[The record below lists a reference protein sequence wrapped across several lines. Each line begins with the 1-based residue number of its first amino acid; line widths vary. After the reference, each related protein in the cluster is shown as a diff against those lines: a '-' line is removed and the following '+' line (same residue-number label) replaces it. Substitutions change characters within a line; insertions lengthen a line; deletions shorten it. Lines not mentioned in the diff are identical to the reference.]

1 MANQYTMRISR
12 LTVDKLGV
20 KLYDK
25 VSAVIA
31 ELISNSYDADATEVT
46 VRAPMGEYLATRAG
60 GTRLDKGYRIEVEDD
75 GVGMTPKETQEFF
88 LVVGAE
94 RRSDGRRGSNSPTYG
109 RKVMGRK
116 GVGKLAPFGICKV
129 IEVISSGGSRIS
141 RTVDGETQEGYETSH
156 ILMNYDDIMAQ
167 GDPPEDDYPPI
178 PGNLDGTLQSK
189 TGTKIVLKK
198 FNYRRVPKIELLARQ
213 ISQRFGISSPN
224 WKITIEDNTKT
235 ESDPNRT
242 RTIGRFDVETMPNT
256 KIDFHP
262 DEAGGHGVTGPDG
275 NPLPD
280 LQPGFEYQNE
290 FYRVR
295 GWIAYSK
302 EPYKDD
308 LMAGVRIYCRGKI
321 AAQTYVFGRR
331 AGFTGEHNVRSYL
344 VGELHVDWLDEA
356 EDLIQTDRRDILWSD
371 ELGTAFEEWGQRIV
385 QRIGRLARDPSRK
398 AAKDLFFEK
407 GDVEKRIL
415 EEYPSEDVVEI
426 RNRAREL
433 AEMFG
438 RSISR
443 EEAREP
449 DAVESFVNLSISL
462 APHVMLDERMR
473 KAAEEGDTPLSVL
486 SGILRTARIAE
497 LSSFGRISEERLKV
511 IGRLEE
517 TKDREEALE
526 SDLQILVENAP
537 WLIDPEWAPVTANQS
552 LTNLRKAF
560 EAYYKKK
567 TGGSISLT
575 HFNDP
580 KRRPDFVLTSQD
592 GIAQIVE
599 IKRPGHFLKNDEM
612 DRIVSYHQNM
622 EAFLGDP
629 GNEELS
635 RYFRDFRITLV
646 CDDIALSDTARAAYD
661 GYVDSG
667 KLTRITWDVFL
678 ARTKNV
684 HQDFLKEMRR
694 QRSLAVEKKGGD

>member
-46 VRAPMGEYLATRAG
+46 VRAPMGKYLATRAG
-60 GTRLDKGYRIEVEDD
+60 GTRSDRGYRIEVEDD
-75 GVGMTPKETQEFF
+75 GVGMTPKQTQEFF

-94 RRSDGRRGSNSPTYG
+94 RRNDRRRGSDSPIHG

-129 IEVISSGGSRIS
+129 IEVISSGGDRVSR
-141 RTVDGETQEGYETSH
+141 VVNEKTQKGYETSH

-167 GDPPEDDYPPI
+167 GDPPKEDYPPI
-178 PGNLDGTLQSK
+178 PGNLDGTLRSK
-189 TGTKIVLKK
+189 TGTKIVLTE
-198 FNYRRVPKIELLARQ
+198 FNYRRVPEMELLARQ
-213 ISQRFGISSPN
+213 ISQRFGISSSN

-235 ESDPNRT
+235 ALAPDRT

-256 KIDFHP
+256 RIDFRP
-262 DEAGGHGVTGPDG
+262 EEANSHKVTGPDG
-275 NPLPD
+275 KPLSG
-280 LQPGFEYQNE
+280 LQPGFDHENE
-290 FYRVR
+290 FYSVR

-302 EPYKDD
+302 APYKDD

-321 AAQTYVFGRR
+321 AAQTSVFGRS

-344 VGELHVDWLDEA
+344 VGELHADWLDEA

-371 ELGTAFEEWGQRIV
+371 ELGTAFQEWGQRIV
-385 QRIGRLARDPSRK
+385 ERIGTLARDPSRK
-398 AAKDLFFEK
+398 AAKDLFFET
-407 GDVEKRIL
+407 GDIEKRIL
-415 EEYPSEDVVEI
+415 NEYPSEDVIEI

-433 AEMFG
+433 AEIFG
-438 RSISR
+438 KTISR
-443 EEAREP
+443 EEAENP
-449 DAVESFVNLSISL
+449 GAVEDVVDLIILF
-462 APHVMLDERMR
+462 APHVALDETMR
-473 KAAEEGDTPLSVL
+473 KAVEEGDTTLSVL
-486 SGILRTARIAE
+486 SNILRTARISE
-497 LSSFGRISEERLKV
+497 LSSFGRIAKKRLEV
-511 IGRLEE
+511 IDQLEE

-526 SDLQILVENAP
+526 SDLQVLVENAP

-560 EAYYKKK
+560 EVYYKKQ
-567 TGGSISLT
+567 TGNSISLT
-575 HFNDP
+575 DFNNP

-592 GIAQIVE
+592 GIVQLVE
-599 IKRPGHFLKNDEM
+599 IKRPRHSLQNDEM
-612 DRIVSYHQNM
+612 ARIVKYYQNM
-622 EAFLGDP
+622 ESFLNDP
-629 GNEELS
+629 GNAELINS
-635 RYFRDFRITLV
+635 FRDFHITLV
-646 CDDIALSDTARAAYD
+646 CDDISLSDSDLAAYE
-661 GYVDSG
+661 GYLNSR
-667 KLTRITWDVFL
+667 KLTRISWSTFL
-678 ARTKNV
+678 AKTANV

-694 QRSLAVEKKGGD
+694 QRSLAVERGGDS